1 MNKYIEIHKLYKVTE
16 EGIENMK
23 ILLLKKFVVKTF
35 PTKKTPGPD
44 SFTDWFYHIF
54 KDISYT
60 NIFRKQE
67 RNTFHLT
74 VWGQHYPD
82 MKIKEKKA
90 IDQYT

>member
-44 SFTDWFYHIF
+44 SFTD
-54 KDISYT
+54 
-60 NIFRKQE
+60 
-67 RNTFHLT
+67 
-74 VWGQHYPD
+74 
-82 MKIKEKKA
+82 
-90 IDQYT
+90 